1 MASKRQIGALIKL
14 DGEQT
19 FRASIQNCKSSLAAL
34 KAQLQATQASYQ
46 GNANGLEA
54 LSAVQEQ
61 YAEIQKTAAAQVEK
75 MSNAYEKSIQ
85 KEQSVKESMQQM
97 RDAYEQAE
105 KELKETRESGEA
117 SAEALEEQAKKAA
130 DAYESYQRYETA
142 VEKCGARTNYFK
154 KALTEATMEEQSAA
168 ESVRQYAQYIDEA
181 RESADGAA
189 HSIDEYGQAVGG
201 VGSAAGEAG
210 GAMAVFRGVVGGNIA
225 TQALEKVVDLLKEGA
240 EYAVQVGGD
249 FDANMKKV
257 QALSGASGTDYTALK
272 NKALEIGND
281 KAIAAGANDVAQAYS
296 YMALAGWNARQ
307 MAAALPGVLNLATA
321 AEMDLG
327 TATDMVTDYLSA
339 FGLECKDSS
348 HMVDLMAY
356 AQANS
361 NTSAEQLGEAWG
373 NSAANLHAAGQ
384 SAETLTAITEAL
396 ANQGKKGS
404 EAGTMISAVMRDI
417 TSKMQDG
424 KIAIGDTTIAVQ
436 DSQGNFR
443 DLIAI
448 LSDVEGAVDGMGNA
462 QRAAALSSVFTDD
475 SIKAVNMALTEG
487 VDKIAGYKTELENCD
502 GAAAKMASTMKDNL
516 QGDMQGLDSALEGL
530 GIAAYQYVDGPLRS
544 VVSEVTDAIT
554 GITDAITPQ
563 KIAIQEFAATITET
577 ANSVKK
583 LTDTAD
589 SDFASGMAD
598 TSSLRVYADTIDT
611 LSKKTNLTEY
621 EMFQLDNAIRQL
633 SGSVPELNQYVDD
646 TNALLTASASDYSLV
661 SAAMEA
667 AVKRQQAAAIASYRN
682 QLITAQAQQEAAK
695 KMAKSAITEAD
706 KIIEEESKKLK
717 EKTYGNP
724 DASFSERQ
732 QAADE
737 QLRILEKA
745 NDAKK
750 EAQNREEE
758 LSEAY
763 ERNAEKLAQLDAE
776 YGWMYEELGLQKDA
790 TGKLVL
796 ANEELASSQQDAAT
810 AAMTQAD
817 AQSQA
822 TDAVQQ
828 AAQAYIKASEDMKN
842 ASPQNVIRDQLAGAM
857 EQVQQF
863 KESVTGA
870 MSSFSLFGD
879 SDSLMDAYTQF
890 NDREMKQNMTKT
902 LDVMKTY
909 AGELQTLRDKGAS
922 DGFVEYLAGM
932 GQSGLNY
939 VHSLASLSQAEL
951 QEFQN
956 SYDEFLSYQDGTNQ
970 QVQNILNDYVQDIS
984 AGIADGYDSWY
995 QYGIQTTQGLLD
1007 ALAEAESALESGL
1020 ISGDM
1025 NSAIATI
1032 LQARADSRNWNT
1044 AQTNQQTQTTV
1055 SRSTPEAVNHSYN
1068 GDLSVYVTLD
1078 GEQLV
1083 SKIEKRQSA
1092 RARIRGV
1099 R

>member
-1 MASKRQIGALIKL
+1 MASKRQIGALIRL
-14 DGEQT
+14 EGEAT
-19 FRASIQNCKSSLAAL
+19 FRASIQNCRSGLAAM
-34 KAQLQATQASYQ
+34 KTGLQATQASYQ
-46 GNANGLEA
+46 GNANSLEA

-105 KELKETRESGEA
+105 KELKEMRESGEA

-189 HSIDEYGQAVGG
+189 SSIDEYGRAVGD

-225 TQALEKVVDLLKEGA
+225 TQALERVVDLLKEGA
-240 EYAVQVGGD
+240 QYAVQVGGD

-257 QALSGASGTDYTALK
+257 QALSGASGPDYTALK

-281 KAIAAGANDVAQAYS
+281 KKIAAGANDVAQAYS
-296 YMALAGWNARQ
+296 YMALAGWNAQQ
-307 MAAALPGVLNLATA
+307 MTAALPGVLNLAIA
-321 AEMDLG
+321 AEMSLG
-327 TATDMVTDYLSA
+327 TATDMVTDYISA

-404 EAGTMISAVMRDI
+404 EAGTMVSAVMRDI

-475 SIKAVNMALTEG
+475 SIKAVNMTLTEG
-487 VDKIAGYKTELENCD
+487 TDKIAGYKTELENCD
-502 GAAAKMASTMKDNL
+502 GTAAKMASTMKDNL

-544 VVSEVTDAIT
+544 VVSGVTDIIT
-554 GITDAITPQ
+554 GITDALTPQ
-563 KIAIQEFAATITET
+563 TIAIQEFIGTVKEAAKEVE
-577 ANSVKK
+577 N
-583 LTDTAD
+583 LTDTAA
-589 SDFASGMAD
+589 SDYAAGMAD
-598 TSSLRVYADTIDT
+598 TSSLRTYVDIIEE
-611 LSKKTNLTEY
+611 LHGKTQLTEF
-621 EMFQLDNAIRQL
+621 EAFQLDNALNQL
-633 SGSVPELNQYVDD
+633 GGSVPELNQYLGN
-646 TNALLTASASDYSLV
+646 TNALLTASAGDYSLV
-661 SAAMEA
+661 SEAMQE
-667 AVKRQQAAAIASYRN
+667 AVKRQQATTIAAYRN
-682 QLITAQAQQEAAK
+682 QLVMASAQREIVKKQTQDAIAEADREIAEQKEKLK
-695 KMAKSAITEAD
+695 KITED
-706 KIIEEESKKLK
+706 KSL
-717 EKTYGNP
+717 
-724 DASFSERQ
+724 SFSERQ
-732 QAADE
+732 DATAE
-737 QLRILEKA
+737 QLSILDKA
-745 NDAKK
+745 NAARSDALKQQK
-750 EAQNREEE
+750 ELNDSYDE
-758 LSEAY
+758 
-763 ERNAEKLAQLDAE
+763 NAAKIAALDAE
-776 YGWMYEELGLQKDA
+776 YGSLYEELGLQKDA

-796 ANEELASSQQDAAT
+796 ANQDLADATDEATT
-810 AAMTQAD
+810 AAQEQAE
-817 AQSQA
+817 AQEQSS
-822 TDAVQQ
+822 DAVTQ
-828 AAQAYIKASEDMKN
+828 AAQDYVKAAESMKN
-842 ASPQNVIRDQLAGAM
+842 ANPQGVVRDQLTAAM

-863 KESVTGA
+863 KDSVTGA

-879 SDSLMDAYTQF
+879 SDSLMGAYTQF

-909 AGELQTLRDKGAS
+909 AGELQTLRDKGMS

-939 VHSLASLSQAEL
+939 VHSLASLSQDEL
-951 QEFQN
+951 KEFQN
-956 SYDEFLSYQDGTNQ
+956 SYDEFLSYQNGTNQ
-970 QVQNILNDYVQDIS
+970 QVQNMLNDYVSDIS
-984 AGIADGYDSWY
+984 AGIAAGYDSWY

-1032 LQARADSRNWNT
+1032 LQARADSRNWNS
-1044 AQTNQQTQTTV
+1044 AQANSQTQTTV
-1055 SRSTPEAVNHSYN
+1055 NRSTPEAANHNYG
-1068 GDLSVYVTLD
+1068 GDLTVNVTLD
-1078 GEQLV
+1078 GEQIART
-1083 SKIEKRQSA
+1083 IEKRQSA
-1092 RARIRGV
+1092 QARIRGV

>member
-1 MASKRQIGALIKL
+1 MASKRQIGAIIKL
-14 DGEQT
+14 DGEST
-19 FRASIQNCKSSLAAL
+19 FRASIQNCKSGLAAM
-34 KAQLQATQASYQ
+34 KAELQATQASYQ
-46 GNANGLEA
+46 GNANSLEA

-85 KEQSVKESMQQM
+85 KEQSVKESLQQM

-105 KELKETRESGEA
+105 KELKEMKESGEA
-117 SAEALEEQAKKAA
+117 SAEALEEQAKKAS

-189 HSIDEYGQAVGG
+189 HSIDEYGQAVSET
-201 VGSAAGEAG
+201 GSAAGEAG
-210 GAMAVFRGVVGGNIA
+210 DAMAVFRGVVGGNIA

-240 EYAVQVGGD
+240 QYAVQVGGD

-257 QALSGASGTDYTALK
+257 QALSGVSGTDYTALK

-281 KAIAAGANDVAQAYS
+281 KAIAAGANDVAEAYS
-296 YMALAGWNARQ
+296 YMALAGYNARQ

-321 AEMDLG
+321 AEMSLG
-327 TATDMVTDYLSA
+327 TATDMVTDYISA

-384 SAETLTAITEAL
+384 SAETVTAILEAL
-396 ANQGKKGS
+396 ANQGEKS
-404 EAGTMISAVMRDI
+404 SSAGVKLAAVQRDI

-443 DLIAI
+443 DLIDI

-475 SIKAVNMALTEG
+475 SIKAVNMTLTEG
-487 VDKIAGYKTELENCD
+487 TDKIAGYKTELENCD
-502 GAAAKMASTMKDNL
+502 GAAAKMAATMKDNL

-544 VVSEVTDAIT
+544 VVSGVTDIIT
-554 GITDAITPQ
+554 GITDALTPQ
-563 KIAIQEFAATITET
+563 TIAIQEFIGTVKEAAKEVE
-577 ANSVKK
+577 N
-583 LTDTAD
+583 LTDTAA
-589 SDFASGMAD
+589 SDYASGMAD
-598 TSSLRVYADTIDT
+598 TSSLRTYVDIIEE
-611 LSKKTNLTEY
+611 LHGKTRLTEF
-621 EMFQLDNAIRQL
+621 EAFQLDNALNQL
-633 SGSVPELNQYVDD
+633 GSSVPELNQYLGN
-646 TNALLTASASDYSLV
+646 TNALLTASAGDYSLV
-661 SAAMEA
+661 SEAMQE
-667 AVKRQQAAAIASYRN
+667 AVKRQQATTIAAYRN
-682 QLITAQAQQEAAK
+682 QLVMASAQREIVKKQTQDAIAEADQEIAEQKEKLK
-695 KMAKSAITEAD
+695 KITED
-706 KIIEEESKKLK
+706 KSL
-717 EKTYGNP
+717 
-724 DASFSERQ
+724 SFSERQ
-732 QAADE
+732 DATAE
-737 QLRILEKA
+737 QLSILDKA
-745 NDAKK
+745 NEARSDALKQQK
-750 EAQNREEE
+750 ELNDSYDE
-758 LSEAY
+758 
-763 ERNAEKLAQLDAE
+763 NAAKIAALDAE
-776 YGWMYEELGLQKDA
+776 YGSLYEELGLQKDA

-796 ANEELASSQQDAAT
+796 ANQDLADATDEATT
-810 AAMTQAD
+810 AAQEQAE
-817 AQSQA
+817 AQEQSS
-822 TDAVQQ
+822 DAVTQ
-828 AAQAYIKASEDMKN
+828 AAQDYVKAAEEMKN
-842 ASPQNVIRDQLAGAM
+842 ANPQGVVRDQLAAAM

-909 AGELQTLRDKGAS
+909 AGELQSLRDKGMS

-939 VHSLASLSQAEL
+939 VHSLASLSQDEL
-951 QEFQN
+951 KEFQA
-956 SYDEFLSYQDGTNQ
+956 SYDEFLSYQNGTNQ
-970 QVQNILNDYVQDIS
+970 QVQNMLNDYVQDIS

-1032 LQARADSRNWNT
+1032 LQARADSRNWNS
-1044 AQTNQQTQTTV
+1044 AQANQQTQTTV
-1055 SRSTPEAVNHSYN
+1055 NHSAPEAVSHNYG
-1068 GDLSVYVTLD
+1068 GDLTVNVTLD
-1078 GEQLV
+1078 GEPIV
-1083 SKIEKRQSA
+1083 CAFEKRLSA

>member
-1 MASKRQIGALIKL
+1 MASKRQIGAIIKL

-19 FRASIQNCKSSLAAL
+19 FRASIQNCKSGLAAM
-34 KAQLQATQASYQ
+34 KAELQTTQASYQ
-46 GNANGLEA
+46 GNANSLEA

-75 MSNAYEKSIQ
+75 MSNAYEKSIR

-105 KELKETRESGEA
+105 KELKEMKESGEA

-189 HSIDEYGQAVGG
+189 HSIDEYGQAVGDA
-201 VGSAAGEAG
+201 GSAAGEAG
-210 GAMAVFRGVVGGNIA
+210 SAMTVFKGVVGGNIA

-240 EYAVQVGGD
+240 QYAVQVGGD

-257 QALSGASGTDYTALK
+257 QALSGVSGPDYTALK

-296 YMALAGWNARQ
+296 YMALAGYNARQ
-307 MAAALPGVLNLATA
+307 MAAALPGVLNLASA
-321 AEMDLG
+321 AEMNLG
-327 TATDMVTDYLSA
+327 TATDTVTDYISA

-404 EAGTMISAVMRDI
+404 EAGTMVSAVMRDI
-417 TSKMQDG
+417 TSKMEDG
-424 KIAIGDTTIAVQ
+424 KIAIGDTAIAVQ

-443 DLIAI
+443 DLIDI

-475 SIKAVNMALTEG
+475 SIKAVNMTLTEG
-487 VDKIAGYKTELENCD
+487 VDKISGYKTELENCD

-544 VVSEVTDAIT
+544 VVSGVTDIIT
-554 GITDAITPQ
+554 GITDALTPQ
-563 KIAIQEFAATITET
+563 TIAIQEFIGTVKEAAKEVE
-577 ANSVKK
+577 N
-583 LTDTAD
+583 LTDTAA
-589 SDFASGMAD
+589 SDYASGMAD
-598 TSSLRVYADTIDT
+598 TSSLRTYVDIIEE
-611 LSKKTNLTEY
+611 LHGKTRLTEF
-621 EMFQLDNAIRQL
+621 EAFQLDNALNQL
-633 SGSVPELNQYVDD
+633 GSSVPELNQYLGN
-646 TNALLTASASDYSLV
+646 TNALLTASAGDYSLV
-661 SAAMEA
+661 SEAMQE
-667 AVKRQQAAAIASYRN
+667 AVKRQQATTIAAYRN
-682 QLITAQAQQEAAK
+682 QLVMASAQREIVKKQTQDAIAEADQEIAEQKEKLK
-695 KMAKSAITEAD
+695 KITED
-706 KIIEEESKKLK
+706 KSL
-717 EKTYGNP
+717 
-724 DASFSERQ
+724 SFSERQ
-732 QAADE
+732 DATAE
-737 QLRILEKA
+737 QLSILDKA
-745 NDAKK
+745 NEARSDALKQQK
-750 EAQNREEE
+750 ELNDSYDE
-758 LSEAY
+758 
-763 ERNAEKLAQLDAE
+763 NAAKIAALDAE
-776 YGWMYEELGLQKDA
+776 YGSLYEELGLQKDA

-796 ANEELASSQQDAAT
+796 ANQDLAGATDEATT
-810 AAMTQAD
+810 AAQEQAE
-817 AQSQA
+817 AQEQSS
-822 TDAVQQ
+822 DAVTQ
-828 AAQAYIKASEDMKN
+828 AAQDYVKAAESMKN
-842 ASPQNVIRDQLAGAM
+842 ANPQGVVRDQLAAAM
-857 EQVQQF
+857 EQVQNF

-909 AGELQTLRDKGAS
+909 AGELQTLRDKGMS

-939 VHSLASLSQAEL
+939 VHSLASLSQDEL
-951 QEFQN
+951 KEFQA
-956 SYDEFLSYQDGTNQ
+956 SYDEFLSCQNGTNQ
-970 QVQNILNDYVQDIS
+970 QVQSMLNDYVQDIS

-1044 AQTNQQTQTTV
+1044 AQANSQTQTTV
-1055 SRSTPEAVNHSYN
+1055 NRSTPEAVSHNYG
-1068 GDLSVYVTLD
+1068 GDLTVNVTLD
-1078 GEQLV
+1078 GEQIART
-1083 SKIEKRQSA
+1083 IEKRQSA
-1092 RARIRGV
+1092 QARIRGV

>member
-1 MASKRQIGALIKL
+1 MASKRQIGALIRL
-14 DGEQT
+14 DGEQS
-19 FRASIQNCKSSLAAL
+19 FRASIQNCKSGLAAM
-34 KAQLQATQASYQ
+34 QTELQATQASYQ
-46 GNANGLEA
+46 GNANSLEA

-105 KELKETRESGEA
+105 KELKEMKESGEA
-117 SAEALEEQAKKAA
+117 SAEALEEQAKKAS

-189 HSIDEYGQAVGG
+189 SSIDEYGRAVGD

-225 TQALEKVVDLLKEGA
+225 TQALERVVDLLKEGA

-257 QALSGASGTDYTALK
+257 YALSGASGADYTALK

-281 KAIAAGANDVAQAYS
+281 KTIAAGANDVAEAYS

-321 AEMDLG
+321 AEMSLG
-327 TATDMVTDYLSA
+327 MATDTVTDYLSA

-417 TSKMQDG
+417 TSKMEDG

-436 DSQGNFR
+436 DSQDNFR

-475 SIKAVNMALTEG
+475 SIKAVNMTLTEG
-487 VDKIAGYKTELENCD
+487 TDKIAGYKTELENCD

-544 VVSEVTDAIT
+544 VVSGVTDIIT
-554 GITDAITPQ
+554 GITDALTPQ
-563 KIAIQEFAATITET
+563 TIAIQEFIDTVKEAAKEVE
-577 ANSVKK
+577 N
-583 LTDTAD
+583 LTDTAA
-589 SDFASGMAD
+589 SDYASGMAD
-598 TSSLRVYADTIDT
+598 TSSLRTYVDIIEE
-611 LSKKTNLTEY
+611 LHGKTRLTEF
-621 EMFQLDNAIRQL
+621 EAFQLDNALNQV
-633 SGSVPELNQYVDD
+633 SSSVPELNQYLGN
-646 TNALLTASASDYSLV
+646 TNALLTSSASDYSLV
-661 SAAMEA
+661 SEAMQE
-667 AVKRQQAAAIASYRN
+667 AVKRQQATTIAAYRN
-682 QLITAQAQQEAAK
+682 QLVMASAQREVVK
-695 KMAKSAITEAD
+695 KQTKDAIAEAD
-706 KIIEEESKKLK
+706 KEIAEQKEKLK
-717 EKTYGNP
+717 KITEDKSL
-724 DASFSERQ
+724 SFSERQ
-732 QAADE
+732 DATAE
-737 QLRILEKA
+737 QLSILDKA
-745 NDAKK
+745 NAARSDALK
-750 EAQNREEE
+750 QQEE
-758 LSEAY
+758 LNDSYDE
-763 ERNAEKLAQLDAE
+763 NAAKIAALDAE
-776 YGWMYEELGLQKDA
+776 YGSLYEELGLQKDA

-796 ANEELASSQQDAAT
+796 ANQDLAGATDEATT
-810 AAMTQAD
+810 AAQEQAEAQ
-817 AQSQA
+817 AQSS
-822 TDAVQQ
+822 DAVTQ
-828 AAQAYIKASEDMKN
+828 AAQDYVKAAEEMKN
-842 ASPQNVIRDQLAGAM
+842 ANPQGVVRDQLAAAM
-857 EQVQQF
+857 EQVQNF

-909 AGELQTLRDKGAS
+909 AGELQTLRDKGMS
-922 DGFVEYLAGM
+922 DGFMEYLAGM

-939 VHSLASLSQAEL
+939 VHSLASLSQDEL
-951 QEFQN
+951 REFQA
-956 SYDEFLSYQDGTNQ
+956 SYDEFLSYQNGTNQ
-970 QVQNILNDYVQDIS
+970 QVQTILNDYVHDIS

-1032 LQARADSRNWNT
+1032 LQARADSRSWNT
-1044 AQTNQQTQTTV
+1044 AQTNSHTQTTV
-1055 SRSTPEAVNHSYN
+1055 NRSTPEAVNHNYG
-1068 GDLSVYVTLD
+1068 GDLTVNVTLD
-1078 GEQLV
+1078 GEQIART
-1083 SKIEKRQSA
+1083 IEKRQSA
-1092 RARIRGV
+1092 QARIRGV

>member
-34 KAQLQATQASYQ
+34 KAQLQATQVSYQ
-46 GNANGLEA
+46 GNANSLEA

-105 KELKETRESGEA
+105 KELKEMRESGEA

-189 HSIDEYGQAVGG
+189 HSIDEYGQAVSET
-201 VGSAAGEAG
+201 GSAAGEAG
-210 GAMAVFRGVVGGNIA
+210 DAMAVFRGVVGGNIA
-225 TQALEKVVDLLKEGA
+225 TQALERVVDLLKEGA

-257 QALSGASGTDYTALK
+257 VALSGVSGTDYTALK

-281 KAIAAGANDVAQAYS
+281 KTIAFGANDIAKSYS
-296 YMALAGWNARQ
+296 YLALAGYDAQQ

-384 SAETLTAITEAL
+384 SAETVTAILEAL
-396 ANQGKKGS
+396 ANQGEKS
-404 EAGTMISAVMRDI
+404 SSAGVKLAAVQRDI

-475 SIKAVNMALTEG
+475 SIKAVNMTLTEG
-487 VDKIAGYKTELENCD
+487 TDKIAGYKTELENCD

-516 QGDMQGLDSALEGL
+516 KGDMQGLDSALEGL

-544 VVSEVTDAIT
+544 VVSGVTDIIT
-554 GITDAITPQ
+554 GITDALTPQ
-563 KIAIQEFAATITET
+563 TIAIQEFIGTVQEAAKEVE
-577 ANSVKK
+577 N
-583 LTDTAD
+583 LTDTAA
-589 SDFASGMAD
+589 SDYASGMAD
-598 TSSLRVYADTIDT
+598 TSSLRTYVDIIEE
-611 LSKKTNLTEY
+611 LHGKTRLTEF
-621 EMFQLDNAIRQL
+621 EAFQLDNALNQV
-633 SGSVPELNQYVDD
+633 SASVPELNQYLGN
-646 TNALLTASASDYSLV
+646 TNALLTASAGDYSLV
-661 SAAMEA
+661 SQAMQE
-667 AVKRQQAAAIASYRN
+667 AVKRQQATTIAAYRN
-682 QLITAQAQQEAAK
+682 QLTMASAQREIVK
-695 KMAKSAITEAD
+695 KQTQDAIAEAD
-706 KIIEEESKKLK
+706 KEIAEQKEKLK
-717 EKTYGNP
+717 KITEDKSL
-724 DASFSERQ
+724 SFSERQ
-732 QAADE
+732 DATAE
-737 QLRILEKA
+737 QLSILDKA
-745 NDAKK
+745 NAARSDALKQQK
-750 EAQNREEE
+750 ELNDSYDE
-758 LSEAY
+758 
-763 ERNAEKLAQLDAE
+763 NAAKIAALDAE
-776 YGWMYEELGLQKDA
+776 YGSLYEELGLQKDA
-790 TGKLVL
+790 AGKLVL
-796 ANEELASSQQDAAT
+796 ANQGLADATDEATT
-810 AAMTQAD
+810 AAQEQAE
-817 AQSQA
+817 AQEQSS
-822 TDAVQQ
+822 DAVTQ
-828 AAQAYIKASEDMKN
+828 AAQDYVKAAESMKN
-842 ASPQNVIRDQLAGAM
+842 ANPQGVVRDQLAAAM
-857 EQVQQF
+857 EQVQNF

-890 NDREMKQNMTKT
+890 NDREMRQNMTKT

-909 AGELQTLRDKGAS
+909 AGELQTLRDKGMS
-922 DGFVEYLAGM
+922 DGFMEYLAGM

-939 VHSLASLSQAEL
+939 VHSLASLSQDEL

-956 SYDEFLSYQDGTNQ
+956 SYDEFLSYQNGTNQ
-970 QVQNILNDYVQDIS
+970 QVQNMLNDYVHDIS

-1007 ALAEAESALESGL
+1007 ALAEAESALESGF

-1032 LQARADSRNWNT
+1032 LQARADSRSWNT
-1044 AQTNQQTQTTV
+1044 AQTNSQTQTTV
-1055 SRSTPEAVNHSYN
+1055 NRSAPEAVNHNYG
-1068 GDLSVYVTLD
+1068 GDLTVNVTLD
-1078 GEQLV
+1078 GEQIART
-1083 SKIEKRQSA
+1083 IEKRQSA
-1092 RARIRGV
+1092 QARIRGV